1 MCPHR
6 QTRRA
11 EKRDP
16 VATPEI
22 DQVLADLDRI
32 IDDSRRA
39 KSRIG
44 FFAAIYRQVTL
55 RVQQG
60 IEADEFEDGPRM
72 DLLDAIFAKRYMD
85 AVAAWKSKGQPTRSW
100 RTSFDAAEAR
110 DRRLILQHLL
120 LGMNAHINLD
130 LGVAAAEV
138 APGDSIDGLKRD
150 FDHINVILNEML
162 DGAQKAIGKHS
173 PMVHILNQVGGAV
186 GDQILG
192 FSFPVARFAAWMNAL
207 VLARQSGKEKES
219 TIDMMDRRAALAA
232 LPIVDPGGVVGKSI
246 ESTIILAETQDVVPV
261 IDTLN
266 SIITPGAA
274 PKPISKPT
282 DSSLFSS
289 PPSFP

>member
-1 MCPHR
+1 
-6 QTRRA
+6 
-11 EKRDP
+11 

-22 DQVLADLDRI
+22 DQFLADLDQI
-32 IDDSRRA
+32 IDDLRRA
-39 KSRIG
+39 ESRIG

-55 RVQQG
+55 RIQQG

-72 DLLDAIFAKRYMD
+72 DHLDAIFAKRYID
-85 AVAAWKSKGQPTRSW
+85 AIAAWKSKGQLTRSW
-100 RTSFDAAEAR
+100 RISFDAAEAR

-120 LGMNAHINLD
+120 LGMNGHINLD

-150 FDHINVILNEML
+150 FDHINVMLNEMF
-162 DGAQKAIGKHS
+162 DSAQKAIGKHS
-173 PMVHILNQVGGAV
+173 PMMQILDQVSGAV

-207 VLARQSGKEKES
+207 VLARQSGNEKES
-219 TIDMMDRRAALAA
+219 TIDMMDRRTALAA

-246 ESTIILAETQDVVPV
+246 ESTIVLAETQDVVTV

-282 DSSLFSS
+282 GSSLLSS

>member
-1 MCPHR
+1 M
-6 QTRRA
+6 T
-11 EKRDP
+11 
-16 VATPEI
+16 TPQI
-22 DQVLADLDRI
+22 DQILTDLDRI

-44 FFAAIYRQVTL
+44 FFAAMYRQVTL

-60 IEADEFEDGPRM
+60 IEAGEFEDGPRM
-72 DLLDAIFAKRYMD
+72 DLLDAVFAKRYID
-85 AVAAWKSKGQPTRSW
+85 AVDAWKAKGQPTRSW
-100 RTSFDAAEAR
+100 QTSFDVAEAG

-130 LGVAAAEV
+130 LGIAAAEV
-138 APGDSIDGLKRD
+138 APGDSINGLKRD
-150 FDHINVILNEML
+150 FDHINVILNDML
-162 DGAQKAIGKHS
+162 DAVQKAVGKHS
-173 PMVHILNQVGGAV
+173 PMMHILDQVGGAV

-207 VLARQSGKEKES
+207 VLARQSGNEKAS

-232 LPIVDPGGVVGKSI
+232 LPIVDPGGAVGKII
-246 ESTIILAETQDVVPV
+246 EGTIILAETQDVVSV

-274 PKPISKPT
+274 PKPVSKST
-282 DSSLFSS
+282 DSSLF
-289 PPSFP
+289 PALPSFP